1 MVQQFRYI
9 PAKINSSLKDL
20 EITEE
25 ILYWWPWVDNLKNKN
40 IWLALA
46 QSWKPDGTFPDIPP
60 PGYEYYIISGDS
72 LMFGFAEK
80 IYEATGGKVIQ
91 LSGPLVESDFTTDCI
106 KYVPYTYDHQ
116 RIARISTQW
125 PIAKDIKY
133 KASALTN
140 RLTQSKAIIFSAL
153 SSLLDTTDFIG
164 SLNYAHTKLKDVHNW
179 EMSCNDICNTHT
191 TNFICA
197 WLDKK
202 ITLPNDDRIQGSYN
216 NPAYQNSALNFTQES
231 YHYSYM
237 TGINGNSYIEPGP
250 FLTEKTWKC
259 IQSKTAFI
267 PVGQYQSYVWLS
279 QMGMKF
285 DYGPLDLSFDQD
297 PGNLTRLEKIVN
309 LIQSLNQWTAQE
321 LFEMTRD
328 SCEHNYEHVSSQA
341 FWKNCE
347 KHNQYAYELLNNIC

>member
-1 MVQQFRYI
+1 
-9 PAKINSSLKDL
+9 
-20 EITEE
+20 
-25 ILYWWPWVDNLKNKN
+25 
-40 IWLALA
+40 
-46 QSWKPDGTFPDIPP
+46 
-60 PGYEYYIISGDS
+60 
-72 LMFGFAEK
+72 MFGFAEK
-80 IYEATGGKVIQ
+80 IAEATGGKVIQ
-91 LSGPLVESDFTTDCI
+91 LSGPVIVSDFTTDSVR
-106 KYVPYTYDHQ
+106 YVPYTYDHQ
-116 RIARISTQW
+116 RIAQISTRW
-125 PIAKDIKY
+125 PIAKNIKY

-153 SSLLDTTDFIG
+153 TGSLNNNDFIG
-164 SLNYAHTKLKDVHNW
+164 SLNHAHALLKNVHNW
-179 EMSCNDICNTHT
+179 EMSGNKVCDMHT
-191 TNFICA
+191 TNFINN

-216 NPAYQNSALNFTQES
+216 NPAYQNSAINFTQES

-237 TGINGNSYIEPGP
+237 TGSNGNSYTEPGP

-259 IQSKTAFI
+259 ILSKTAFV
-267 PVGQYQSYVWLS
+267 PVGQYQSYNWLL

-309 LIQSLNQWTAQE
+309 LIQSLNQWSAQE

-328 SCEHNYEHVSSQA
+328 SCEHNYDLVTGQE

-347 KHNQYAYELLNNIC
+347 KYNQPTYELLKNIC

>member
-1 MVQQFRYI
+1 MLQRFPYI
-9 PAKINSSLKDL
+9 PAKINCSLKDL
-20 EITEE
+20 KITNE
-25 ILYWWPWVDNLKNKN
+25 ILYWWPWIDGLKNKN
-40 IWLALA
+40 TWLALA
-46 QSWKPDGTFPDIPP
+46 QSWKPDGTFPDIPL
-60 PGYEYYIISGDS
+60 GHEYYIVSGDS
-72 LMFGFAEK
+72 LMFGFAEQISK
-80 IYEATGGKVIQ
+80 VTGATVIQ
-91 LSGPLVESDFTTDCI
+91 LSGPLIVSDFTTDLVR
-106 KYVPYTYDHQ
+106 YVSYTNSHQ
-116 RIARISTQW
+116 RIARMPDQW

-140 RLTQSKAIIFSAL
+140 RVTQSKAIIFSAL
-153 SSLLDTTDFIG
+153 KSLLNTNDTIG
-164 SLNYAHTKLKDVHNW
+164 SLNHVLALPKNVHNW
-179 EMSCNDICNTHT
+179 EMTGNDICDTHT
-191 TNFICA
+191 TNFIRT

-202 ITLPNDDRIQGSYN
+202 ITLPDDDRVEGSYN

-237 TGINGNSYIEPGP
+237 IGSHGNSYIEPGP

-267 PVGQYQSYVWLS
+267 PVGQYQSYAWLS

-285 DYGPLDLSFDQD
+285 DYGALDLSFDQD

-321 LFEMTRD
+321 LFEMTRE
-328 SCEHNYEHVSSQA
+328 SCEHNYDLVLNRE

-347 KHNQYAYELLNNIC
+347 KYNQPTVELLTNIC